1 MTYLT
6 DGIHL
11 YEIAAERAVKNYG
24 VLGGIIRYVIIRDCL
39 TEAVYKIDEL
49 HRSRLAPASQ
59 RRGVGFQGR
68 VRAMGGTESGVA
80 TSERVKSPC

>member
-6 DGIHL
+6 DGVHL

-24 VLGGIIRYVIIRDCL
+24 LVGGVIRYVIVRDCL

-49 HRSRLAPASQ
+49 QLATLSE
-59 RRGVGFQGR
+59 
-68 VRAMGGTESGVA
+68 VR
-80 TSERVKSPC
+80 